1 MTLLIG
7 SSVLLITASAI
18 ALLFGWITADERL
31 IWTSIV
37 ASAAAAVALAVAYQR
52 SRAEVDAARRAPPPG
67 RTVVPGATAPLTGM
81 ATQSSIRPQTP
92 SQTRA
97 TSKPQGSKPW
107 VSPMNDAEVVAIPR
121 RRKFH
126 RPDCRYAKSAA
137 SERMPRSAARR
148 RDYDACGICK
158 P

>member
-52 SRAEVDAARRAPPPG
+52 SRAEVDAARRAPPPVRSAPTG
-67 RTVVPGATAPLTGM
+67 TTAPLGGM
-81 ATQSSIRPQTP
+81 ATQTSIRPQTP

-97 TSKPQGSKPW
+97 TSKPQGS
-107 VSPMNDAEVVAIPR
+107 PMNDAEVVAIPHR
-121 RRKFH
+121 HKFH
-126 RPDCRYAKSAA
+126 RPDCRYAKSADA
-137 SERMPRSAARR
+137 ERMPRSAARR

>member
-18 ALLFGWITADERL
+18 ALLFGWIAADERL

-52 SRAEVDAARRAPPPG
+52 SRAEVDAARRTAPAG
-67 RTVVPGATAPLTGM
+67 RAIASGATGPLTGI
-81 ATQSSIRPQTP
+81 ATQASTRPQTP

-97 TSKPQGSKPW
+97 TSKPQGSPL
-107 VSPMNDAEVVAIPR
+107 NDTEVVAIPR

-126 RPDCRYAKSAA
+126 RPDCRYAKAA
-137 SERMPRSAARR
+137 GGERMPRSAARR